1 MAITDLLPPVRALM
15 DTTIAVGQ
23 YFGLTPTVTSTFR
36 SISKQAQLRAAYES
50 CLARGATIGPSNA
63 DPNCRYPANA
73 PGDSAHNFGL
83 AWDSS
88 VPDDQY
94 PDWNAVRAA
103 LGWTL
108 DPNDRVH
115 AEVPGWRAIAQLMI
129 SLGWVDMPAS
139 LNVAL
144 SAPNSPTVPRS
155 PPPSVSTLP
164 AQLPAFYVSG
174 WAGACQQAKRSHPG
188 YRVFCNGVLMG

>member
-1 MAITDLLPPVRALM
+1 MAITDLLPPVKALM
-15 DTTIAVGQ
+15 DVTIQVGE

-36 SISKQAQLRAAYES
+36 SIAKQQRLRAAYES
-50 CLARGATIGPSNA
+50 CLAQGQIIGPSNA
-63 DPNCRYPANA
+63 DANCRYPANA

-94 PDWNAVRAA
+94 PMWNAVRSA

-129 SLGWVDMPAS
+129 SLGWVDTPAS

-144 SAPNSPTVPRS
+144 AAPNSPAVTRS

-164 AQLPAFYVSG
+164 ASLPPAYVSG
-174 WAGACQQAKRSHPG
+174 PQLACQSFKASHPG
-188 YRVFCNGVLMG
+188 YRVFCNGVPMG

>member
-1 MAITDLLPPVRALM
+1 MRSLM
-15 DTTIAVGQ
+15 DTTIAVGE

-36 SISKQAQLRAAYES
+36 SIGKQQQLRAAYES
-50 CLARGATIGPSNA
+50 CLARGAVVSPANA
-63 DPNCRYPANA
+63 DPTCRYPANA

-115 AEVPGWRAIAQLMI
+115 AEVPGWRAIAQLMVA
-129 SLGWVDMPAS
+129 LGWVDMPGS
-139 LNVAL
+139 LNIAL
-144 SAPNSPTVPRS
+144 KAPNSPVAPRS
-155 PPPSVSTLP
+155 TPPTVSTLTP
-164 AQLPAFYVSG
+164 LSFPSLK
-174 WAGACQQAKRSHPG
+174 ACEAYMRSHPHD
-188 YRVFCNGVLMG
+188 RRTCNAFVPGFVY

>member
-1 MAITDLLPPVRALM
+1 MAITDLLPPVKALM
-15 DTTIAVGQ
+15 DLTVQVGKA
-23 YFGLTPTVTSTFR
+23 FGLTPTVTSTFR
-36 SISKQAQLRAAYES
+36 SIAKQQQLRAAYES
-50 CLARGATIGPSNA
+50 CLAQGQIIRPSNA
-63 DPNCRYPANA
+63 DANCRYPANR

-88 VPDDQY
+88 VPDGQWDL
-94 PDWNAVRAA
+94 WNAIRSA

-115 AEVPGWRAIAQLMI
+115 AEVPGWRSIAQLMI

-144 SAPNSPTVPRS
+144 AAPNSPVVTRS
-155 PPPSVSTLP
+155 PPPSASTLP
-164 AQLPAFYVSG
+164 ATLPPAYVSG
-174 WAGACQQAKRSHPG
+174 PQLVCQSFKASHPG
-188 YRVFCNGVLMG
+188 YRVFCNGVPMG

>member
-1 MAITDLLPPVRALM
+1 MDL
-15 DTTIAVGQ
+15 TIAVGK
-23 YFGLTPTVTSTFR
+23 YFGLTPTITSTFR
-36 SISKQAQLRAAYES
+36 SVSKQAQLRAAYES
-50 CLARGATIGPSNA
+50 CLAQGVSISPSNTDA
-63 DPNCRYPANA
+63 NCRYPANR

-88 VPDDQY
+88 VPDGQWDL
-94 PDWNAVRAA
+94 WNAIRSA

-144 SAPNSPTVPRS
+144 AAPNSHVVTRS
-155 PPPSVSTLP
+155 PPVSTLT
-164 AQLPAFYVSG
+164 LPATLPPAYVSG
-174 WAGACQQAKRSHPG
+174 PQLVCQSFKASHPG
-188 YRVFCNGVLMG
+188 YRVFCNGVPMG